1 MSLAEIIGKFM
12 VVRFHELKE
21 QAVGKAK
28 VSEADKNML

>member
-1 MSLAEIIGKFM
+1 M